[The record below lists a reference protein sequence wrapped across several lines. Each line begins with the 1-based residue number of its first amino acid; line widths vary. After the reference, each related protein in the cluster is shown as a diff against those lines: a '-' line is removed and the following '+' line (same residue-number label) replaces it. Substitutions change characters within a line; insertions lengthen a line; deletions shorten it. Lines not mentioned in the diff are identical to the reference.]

1 MFKEKDFLQR
11 KPDEKKTIDELY
23 EFDNK
28 SKNQKQHLNITK
40 KFLSQTL
47 YKLNSEER
55 NSYLDTMLN
64 DLAFYKYK
72 RSESL
77 SNKTIDEDI
86 SSPENFLYNFLEKYL
101 MEISYITNKGKRDEK
116 IRKIYEWY
124 KEKKKFEKDM
134 KTINYKSYKERN
146 EVDEKDFS
154 LKKNE
159 KKFKT
164 VDTDNNHRNIGL
176 INKKMLE
183 EYERKKISKPFWA
196 LKKAI
201 SSQGLSFQGNNTLM
215 TSTSLSRNTFG
226 KGDLISIYSSQKGT
240 NVTTKKNYNFE
251 TSSYIDKPEGGLM
264 EKDYIKSDKDNIS
277 ENVFLPPV
285 NRETKFSYS
294 YLRPMYD
301 LNAIYL
307 ENKIIKEKNKM
318 LSLKRNQEE
327 IKEKL
332 KEYSLFRAK
341 FKENLNNKFEMK
353 NLLNLYV
360 NQNNL
365 SSFLLK
371 KYKIEEKEKKETIEN
386 LESKSIKSINE
397 AKEYE
402 DKDNNKIG
410 KSINYY
416 KGFKSDKVLS
426 KIISKEDLNNSNSNY
441 FKSESSENNNDSM
454 RGKINSNYKDI
465 HTSSTPNVK
474 IFELSDEKN
483 KERDSGK
490 LNRSSKFSLTKR
502 LSIKRKRKTLAKKKS
517 IILSNLFPLKLFSGK
532 NEKIK
537 TGQIQNIETDS
548 KMIKSSQI
556 ANIKEYKFKFPQ
568 EKVKSDLLNKNQKEK
583 NSDAL
588 PRILANEVLNK
599 EKFNYQLL
607 CKINTN
613 PVNKTFLKSDINQNT
628 QLDIL
633 NKDNVDK
640 INKQIL
646 VKIKKKNFYEKLN
659 RRYNTYKHNL
669 LSMRQSMSIDK
680 RKEFENL
687 VNKIKLKQMND
698 YDFYDENE
706 EELTESENKNKS
718 NFSNLRGQRKIDK
731 KNFSLINALINP
743 KDNSNYSQFFLPRN
757 GSMLLSRE
765 KGHKFF

>member
-55 NSYLDTMLN
+55 NSYLDIMLN

-101 MEISYITNKGKRDEK
+101 MEISYITDKGKRDEK

-568 EKVKSDLLNKNQKEK
+568 EKVKSDLLDKNQKEK

>member
-28 SKNQKQHLNITK
+28 SKKQKQHLNITK

-55 NSYLDTMLN
+55 NSYLDIMLN

-101 MEISYITNKGKRDEK
+101 MEISYITDKEKRDEK

-226 KGDLISIYSSQKGT
+226 KGDLISIYFSQKGT

-386 LESKSIKSINE
+386 MESKSIKSINE

-483 KERDSGK
+483 KDRDSGK

-628 QLDIL
+628 KLDIL

-669 LSMRQSMSIDK
+669 LSMRQCMSIDK